1 MKTKISKY
9 IVSGT
14 KRFRYNVSNYKIRKR
29 KNRKINRTE
38 DGLYAVNIENKAFS
52 GSVIKKKQNKY
63 QVEVNGNFYHFILE
77 QEETAKRV
85 KTIKQNAAKN
95 KVYAI
100 TAPMPGKI
108 KDIFVSQ
115 NTMVKKGEPLLILE
129 AMKMQNQVL
138 ASKDA
143 IVRELKIK
151 EEQTVLSDQE
161 LIILESK

>member
-9 IVSGT
+9 FASGT
-14 KRFRYNVSNYKIRKR
+14 KRFRYSVSNYKIRKR

-38 DGLYAVNIENKAFS
+38 DGLYAVNIEDKAFS

-63 QVEVNGNFYHFILE
+63 QVEVNGNFYHFTLE

-85 KTIKQNAAKN
+85 KTIKQDAAKN
-95 KVYAI
+95 KIYAI

-108 KDIFVSQ
+108 KDIFVSP
-115 NTMVKKGEPLLILE
+115 NAMVKKGEPLLILE

-138 ASKDA
+138 ASENA
-143 IVRELKIK
+143 IVCEIKIK
-151 EEQTVLSDQE
+151 EEQTVLNDQE